1 MAQINSV
8 TKILL
13 INLSILAQI
22 KNENKI
28 FTIKFSMAN
37 TMINVHIDRT

>member
-1 MAQINSV
+1 MAQINMV

-13 INLSILAQI
+13 INFSILAQI
-22 KNENKI
+22 KIDNKN